1 MQAELRE
8 LKDRIMNIERL
19 LEELVNRH
27 GERDV
32 GRNNERP
39 LSMRQAADFLHLS
52 ISRMY
57 GLIYEK
63 KLMPLQRMGRSKILF
78 SILELNRFLNEKEGM
93 QDLNK
98 TQ

>member
-1 MQAELRE
+1 MQAELQE

-19 LEELVNRH
+19 LEELVNRN

-32 GRNNERP
+32 GTNNERP
-39 LSMRQAADFLHLS
+39 LSMKQAADFLHLS

-63 KLMPLQRMGRSKILF
+63 KLIPLQRMGRSKILF
-78 SILELNRFLNEKEGM
+78 SIQELNRFLNEKEGT
-93 QDLNK
+93 QD
-98 TQ
+98 

>member
-1 MQAELRE
+1 MYTELQE

-19 LEELVNRH
+19 LEELVNRN

-32 GRNNERP
+32 GTHNERP
-39 LSMRQAADFLHLS
+39 LSMKQAADFLHLS

-63 KLMPLQRMGRSKILF
+63 KLIPLQRMGRSKILF
-78 SILELNRFLNEKEGM
+78 SIQELNRFLNEKEVM
-93 QDLNK
+93 
-98 TQ
+98 

>member
-1 MQAELRE
+1 MQAELQE

-19 LEELVNRH
+19 LEELVNRN

-32 GRNNERP
+32 GTNNERP
-39 LSMRQAADFLHLS
+39 LSMKQAANFLHLS

-78 SILELNRFLNEKEGM
+78 SLQELNRFLNEKEGM
-93 QDLNK
+93 QD
-98 TQ
+98 

>member
-1 MQAELRE
+1 MQAELQE

-19 LEELVNRH
+19 LEELVNRN

-32 GRNNERP
+32 GTNNERP
-39 LSMRQAADFLHLS
+39 LSMKQAADFLHLS

-78 SILELNRFLNEKEGM
+78 SIQELNRFLNEKEGM
-93 QDLNK
+93 QD
-98 TQ
+98 

>member
-1 MQAELRE
+1 MYTELQE

-19 LEELVNRH
+19 LEELVKRN

-32 GRNNERP
+32 GTNNERP
-39 LSMRQAADFLHLS
+39 LSMKQAADFLHLS
-52 ISRMY
+52 ISRVY

-78 SILELNRFLNEKEGM
+78 SIRELNRFLNEKEGK
-93 QDLNK
+93 QD
-98 TQ
+98 

>member
-1 MQAELRE
+1 MQAELQE

-19 LEELVNRH
+19 LEELVNRN

-32 GRNNERP
+32 GTNNERP
-39 LSMRQAADFLHLS
+39 LSMKQAADFLHLS

-78 SILELNRFLNEKEGM
+78 SIKELNRFLNEKEGM
-93 QDLNK
+93 QD
-98 TQ
+98 

>member
-1 MQAELRE
+1 MQAELQE

-19 LEELVNRH
+19 LEELVNRNR
-27 GERDV
+27 ERDV
-32 GRNNERP
+32 GTNNERP
-39 LSMRQAADFLHLS
+39 LSMKQAADFLHLS

-78 SILELNRFLNEKEGM
+78 SIQELNRFLNEKEGM
-93 QDLNK
+93 QD
-98 TQ
+98 